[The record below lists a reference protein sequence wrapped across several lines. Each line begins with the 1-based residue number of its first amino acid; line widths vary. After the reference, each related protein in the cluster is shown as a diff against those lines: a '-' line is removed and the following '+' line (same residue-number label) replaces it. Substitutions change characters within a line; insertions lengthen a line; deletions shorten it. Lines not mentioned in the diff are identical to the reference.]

1 MSELAVGGG
10 ADPGTDATL
19 PERRGISGKVVRVR
33 LGVLLGFVALAAA
46 VVMLVLVISGQNL
59 WWGVPLALVA
69 FGLSGYA
76 AFLGIYGVIR
86 YGLFTEGCGAGEVSG
101 ELRLSKIAWTAGIVA
116 EVALL
121 FTAAMCV
128 ALVVR
133 ALV

>member
-1 MSELAVGGG
+1 MSELAVGGSVEPG
-10 ADPGTDATL
+10 AGGAV
-19 PERRGISGKVVRVR
+19 PERGGISGKVVRVR

-46 VVMLVLVISGQNL
+46 VAMLALVISGENL

-116 EVALL
+116 EVAMLL
-121 FTAAMCV
+121 TAAMCV

>member
-1 MSELAVGGG
+1 MAAGEEATAGGG
-10 ADPGTDATL
+10 DPFDDVR
-19 PERRGISGKVVRVR
+19 ERRGISGAVVRVR
-33 LGVLLGFVALAAA
+33 LGVFLGFVALAAA
-46 VVMLVLVISGQNL
+46 LGMLALVISGQHVL
-59 WWGVPLALVA
+59 WGVPLALVG

-101 ELRLSKIAWTAGIVA
+101 ELRLSRIAWTAGILA
-116 EVALL
+116 EIALL

-133 ALV
+133 ALI